1 MQDAMPGN
9 APSGEGGQSLILD
22 ARHASLWRGGT
33 RRARPMWRPPG
44 AILCCYHTPGCVALR
59 APHPGLC
66 MVRPSGPN
74 LANLPFYCRK
84 AAEALTALKCQL
96 DKGLH

>member
-1 MQDAMPGN
+1 MPFTG
-9 APSGEGGQSLILD
+9 AVGADVPGKCGALQAQFYVVIL
-22 ARHASLWRGGT
+22 
-33 RRARPMWRPPG
+33 PPG
-44 AILCCYHTPGCVALR
+44 CGALR